1 MVVARKSGRN
11 APPEVYAHK
20 FFAPPLHP
28 DALQRDRLLAR
39 ILGDSS
45 ARVVLLQ
52 GPAGHGKSTL
62 LQQIAA
68 AYASR
73 GTRIGWLTMDT
84 ADNDARRFFLHMRAL
99 LFAVAGGA
107 ATPRLDDETREE
119 TGDDPRSSLRSDWV
133 ITRMLKAGLP
143 LALFFD
149 DFQAL
154 ENHTV
159 LAFFRELCERL
170 PPNVRIVI
178 GSRSVPEIGLS
189 RLVVNNQALVLRADD
204 LRFSPVEV
212 ERFFDA
218 ARAGSNVSGAEVAA
232 IYRRTEGWPAAL
244 QLFRLTLANPEV
256 RRSLDQLTNYRPRE
270 LAEYLT
276 DNVLALQPPEIQDF
290 LRRTALLNR
299 LNASLCNLVSGRND
313 AQEILL
319 RLERSGIFL
328 RSLDTDLRWFEY
340 HGLFSSYLAE
350 QLRQQSEA
358 SVIDVHRLAARWHL
372 EHGDAEEALHHAVAA
387 GDFVTAA
394 DTLNACA
401 SRLIAGAHLVT
412 VERWYKKLPFDEVA
426 RRPDLAIKVAYALVF
441 LRRQQ
446 ELKPLLK
453 LLRSFPAG
461 GDIGATLNPD
471 VVLCMAAVSLDDTA
485 AAFELAARVPVH
497 VYDTDGFAG
506 FELGAA
512 ANVMAYR
519 ALSFCD
525 FEGVRRNLGL
535 ARAHNA
541 HGNATFSGG
550 YTVALQGI
558 SLLVQGQLGEAL
570 TCFGNGMAEQRMHE
584 DKSVASGALV
594 ACYIWALYEAN
605 ELDRA
610 EALFGQFHDIIA
622 DSVLMD
628 FLAVG
633 YLSMARIHD
642 MRGRHDKALDIL
654 DEAETISRANGWTR
668 FVATLDWERVR
679 RALHAGAPERAQA
692 IATQQLA
699 HRDDHDEPWIL
710 FSQDIEDEHMGRIRL
725 AIRHAELDSAAA
737 LLQGEF
743 RHQPGR
749 INRQIKLHLL
759 DAQLQQCLGATP
771 AALRSLNAAL
781 KLAAPGGFL
790 RSFLDEGEAVLE
802 LLREQ
807 VRYQD
812 TTGPEHDFALLL
824 LKASGTTPDLV
835 AESSQPVDALTERE
849 KEILIFL
856 ANGVSNR
863 EMAGRIFV
871 SENTVKFH
879 LKNIYSKLSV
889 TSRLQAVTAA
899 RHIGLLR

>member
-1 MVVARKSGRN
+1 MVVARKGGRN
-11 APPEVYAHK
+11 ALPEIYAHK

-28 DALQRDRLLAR
+28 DALQRETLLAR
-39 ILGDSS
+39 IFGDSS
-45 ARVVLLQ
+45 ARVLLLQ
-52 GPAGHGKSTL
+52 GPAGHGKSTVL
-62 LQQIAA
+62 RQIAA
-68 AYASR
+68 ACEHR
-73 GTRIGWLTMDT
+73 GALIGWFTVDT

-99 LFAVAGGA
+99 LSALAGGA
-107 ATPRLDDETREE
+107 ATPELLDEMRDEV
-119 TGDDPRSSLRSDWV
+119 GDDPRPSLRSDWV
-133 ITRMLKAGLP
+133 INRLLKAGRP

-149 DFQAL
+149 DFQTL
-154 ENHTV
+154 ENPN
-159 LAFFRELCERL
+159 LLGFFRELCEHL
-170 PPNVRIVI
+170 PPNVRMFI
-178 GSRSVPEIGLS
+178 GSRSAPEIGLS

-204 LRFSPVEV
+204 LRFSPGEV
-212 ERFFDA
+212 ERFFDT
-218 ARAGSNVSGAEVAA
+218 AREGSNVSGAEVAA

-244 QLFRLTLANPEV
+244 QLFRLTLASPEV
-256 RRSLDQLTNYRPRE
+256 RRSLDQLTDYRPRE

-299 LNASLCNLVSGRND
+299 LNAPLCTLVSGRDD

-319 RLERSGIFL
+319 HLERSGIFL

-358 SVIDVHRLAARWHL
+358 SAIAVHRLAARWHL
-372 EHGDAEEALHHAVAA
+372 EHGDAEEALHHAIAA
-387 GDFVTAA
+387 GDFATAA
-394 DTLNACA
+394 DTLNDCA

-412 VERWYKKLPFDEVA
+412 VERWYKKLPFEEVA

-446 ELKPLLK
+446 DLKPLLK
-453 LLRSFPAG
+453 LLRGFPAG

-471 VVLCMAAVSLDDTA
+471 VVLCMAAVSVDNTA
-485 AAFELAARVPVH
+485 TAFDLAARVPVH
-497 VYDTDGFAG
+497 DHDADGFAS

-519 ALSFCD
+519 ALAFCD

-535 ARAHNA
+535 ARMHNA

-558 SLLVQGQLGEAL
+558 SLLVQGQLNEAL

-605 ELDRA
+605 ALDRA
-610 EALFGQFHDIIA
+610 ETLFGQFRDIIA

-679 RALHAGAPERAQA
+679 RALLSGAPERAQA

-699 HRDDHDEPWIL
+699 RQDGHDEPWIL
-710 FSQDIEDEHMGRIRL
+710 FSQDIEDVRVGRIRL
-725 AIRHAELDSAAA
+725 AIRRAELDSAAD
-737 LLQGEF
+737 LLQAAF
-743 RHQPGR
+743 LNQPGR

-759 DAQLQQCLGATP
+759 NAQLQQCHNAIP
-771 AALRSLNAAL
+771 AALRSLHEAL
-781 KLAAPGGFL
+781 KLAAPGGFI
-790 RSFLDEGEAVLE
+790 RSFLDEGEAVLG
-802 LLREQ
+802 LLREES
-807 VRYQD
+807 RRKGAI
-812 TTGPEHDFALLL
+812 GPEHAFALRLL
-824 LKASGTTPDLV
+824 QASGTAPDPTT
-835 AESSQPVDALTERE
+835 ESTQPLDALTDRERE
-849 KEILIFL
+849 ILVFL

-879 LKNIYSKLSV
+879 LKNIYSKLAV
-889 TSRLQAVTAA
+889 TSRLQAVTMA
-899 RHIGLLR
+899 RQIGLIQ

>member
-28 DALQRDRLLAR
+28 DALQRDALLNR
-39 ILGDSS
+39 IFGDSS

-52 GPAGHGKSTL
+52 GPAGHGKSTV

-68 AYASR
+68 ACQSR
-73 GTRIGWLTMDT
+73 GARIGWLSMDA

-99 LFAVAGGA
+99 LSAVVGGT
-107 ATPRLDDETREE
+107 ATPELHVEMREE
-119 TGDDPRSSLRSDWV
+119 AGDDPRPSLRSDWV
-133 ITRMLKAGLP
+133 INRLLKAERP

-149 DFQAL
+149 DFQTL
-154 ENHTV
+154 ENPN
-159 LAFFRELCERL
+159 LLGFFRELCEHL
-170 PPNVRIVI
+170 PPNVRMFI
-178 GSRSVPEIGLS
+178 GSRSAPEIGLS
-189 RLVVNNQALVLRADD
+189 RLVINNQALVLRADD
-204 LRFSPVEV
+204 LRFSPGEV
-212 ERFFDA
+212 ERFFA
-218 ARAGSNVSGAEVAA
+218 TSLEGSRVTGAEVAA

-244 QLFRLTLANPEV
+244 QLFRLTLASPEV
-256 RRSLDQLTNYRPRE
+256 RRSLDQFTDYRPRE

-299 LNASLCNLVSGRND
+299 LNAPLCKLVSGRDD

-358 SVIDVHRLAARWHL
+358 SVIEVHRLAARWHL
-372 EHGDAEEALHHAVAA
+372 DHGDTEEALHHAIAA
-387 GDFVTAA
+387 NDFSIAA
-394 DTLNACA
+394 DTLNTCA

-412 VERWYKKLPFDEVA
+412 VERWYKKLPFEEVA

-441 LRRQQ
+441 LRRQRD
-446 ELKPLLK
+446 LKPLLK
-453 LLRSFPAG
+453 LLRGFPAG

-471 VVLCMAAVSLDDTA
+471 VVLCMAAVSVDDTA
-485 AAFELAARVPVH
+485 TAFDLAARVPVH
-497 VYDTDGFAG
+497 DHDADGFAS

-519 ALSFCD
+519 ALAFCD

-535 ARAHNA
+535 ARMHNE

-558 SLLVQGQLGEAL
+558 SLLVQGQLNEAL

-610 EALFGQFHDIIA
+610 ETLFGQFRDIIA

-679 RALHAGAPERAQA
+679 RALLAGAPERAQA

-699 HRDDHDEPWIL
+699 RQDDHDEPWIL
-710 FSQDIEDEHMGRIRL
+710 FSQDIEDLRVGRIRL
-725 AIRHAELDSAAA
+725 AIRRAELDSAAD
-737 LLQGEF
+737 LLQAEF
-743 RHQPGR
+743 LNQPGR

-759 DAQLQQCLGATP
+759 NAQLQQCHNAIP
-771 AALRSLNAAL
+771 AALRSLNEAL
-781 KLAAPGGFL
+781 KLAAPGGFI
-790 RSFLDEGEAVLE
+790 RSFLDEGEAVLG
-802 LLREQ
+802 LLREES
-807 VRYQD
+807 RRKGA
-812 TTGPEHDFALLL
+812 TGPERAFALRLL
-824 LKASGTTPDLV
+824 QASGTAPDTTT
-835 AESSQPVDALTERE
+835 ESTQPLDALTDRERE
-849 KEILIFL
+849 ILVFL

-879 LKNIYSKLSV
+879 LKNIYSKLAV
-889 TSRLQAVTAA
+889 TSRLQAVTTA
-899 RHIGLLR
+899 RQIGLIQ